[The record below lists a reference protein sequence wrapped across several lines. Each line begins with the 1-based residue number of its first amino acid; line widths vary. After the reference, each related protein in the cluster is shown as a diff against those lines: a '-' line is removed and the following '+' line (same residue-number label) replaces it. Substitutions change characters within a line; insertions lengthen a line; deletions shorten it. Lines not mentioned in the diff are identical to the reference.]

1 MTETPKRNLPTYD
14 DICLYAEAIRS
25 NTTTEDAIVG
35 GRRFST
41 DGNVMWD
48 TRKGGR
54 CYEIDRCINDPR
66 MVEAVKRTAALRVK

>member
-1 MTETPKRNLPTYD
+1 
-14 DICLYAEAIRS
+14 
-25 NTTTEDAIVG
+25 
-35 GRRFST
+35 
-41 DGNVMWD
+41 MWD